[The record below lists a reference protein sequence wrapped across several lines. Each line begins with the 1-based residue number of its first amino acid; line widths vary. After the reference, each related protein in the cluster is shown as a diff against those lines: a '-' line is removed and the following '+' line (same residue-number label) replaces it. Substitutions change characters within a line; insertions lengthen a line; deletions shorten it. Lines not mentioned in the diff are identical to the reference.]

1 MRYTIAHQG
10 VPIGTVEL
18 QREAEHVTAGD
29 VRPLPAY
36 AAIQP
41 AVRAAT
47 RALRNLG
54 FSGPATERVSAERGM
69 SALGDGAVLGRT
81 LELRDER
88 GNPVPVDFIDLTDWS
103 GAEPEIVA
111 FVRFREAAA
120 PTAAELRVPPQAAA
134 DGSRPDV

>member
-1 MRYTIAHQG
+1 MRYTITHQG

-18 QREAEHVTAGD
+18 QREAEDVTAGD

-36 AAIQP
+36 AALQP
-41 AVRAAT
+41 AIRAAT

-54 FSGPATERVSAERGM
+54 FSGPVAEPLSAERGAT
-69 SALGDGAVLGRT
+69 ALEDGAVLGRA
-81 LELRDER
+81 LELWDER
-88 GNPVPVDFIDLTDWS
+88 GSAVAVDFIDLTDWP
-103 GAEPEIVA
+103 GIEPEIVA

-120 PTAAELRVPPQAAA
+120 PVAEEPRPSPRPAA